1 MLKNMFIESMNQ
13 PITNWLNLN
22 YSPSKNSSIPRCII
36 YQHYCEDFRREGIEP
51 LNTAMFGKVIKMAFP
66 FIRSRRLGNR
76 GNSKYHYFGVA
87 PRSNAPI
94 MTSISPEDALLE
106 NAFTQRYERAH
117 KEAVEHFL
125 QDNHM
130 LAYQGLKKLWTEESD
145 QHAFGRISDHHCEFV
160 EREAFGTLVHKYS
173 QHIPG
178 FTAGSSCAYA
188 TPSESLLAHSIGSDL
203 RLPHSRLG
211 NGAIRAKTTAKTLVL
226 LCKQI
231 SAGTTSRYVI
241 RRMESYR
248 QYAVALNALSNMLRA
263 AEVLGAKHGLRGTQ
277 EDLLMVLGS
286 GVCLMR
292 ESGPLDKSAGL
303 QSHVSALVSYYINS
317 PTFSDFISGLD
328 SAVHGLFQ
336 KKERAQYEEMHTFML
351 HVMQEVAAADST
363 HGALSL
369 ALSSF
374 FSEYFSVL
382 ASGLAKQQVF
392 QDASQGRAGE
402 TNPGPT
408 GKGVK
413 GRSFVSQII
422 TQP

>member
-22 YSPSKNSSIPRCII
+22 YSPSKNSSIPRYII

-87 PRSNAPI
+87 PRSSAPI
-94 MTSISPEDALLE
+94 MTSISPEDALIE

-125 QDNHM
+125 LDNHM

-145 QHAFGRISDHHCEFV
+145 QHSFGRVSDQHCELV
-160 EREAFGTLVHKYS
+160 EREAFGALVQRYS
-173 QHIPG
+173 MHLPG
-178 FTAGSSCAYA
+178 FTTDSSCAY
-188 TPSESLLAHSIGSDL
+188 TVTSESPLAHSLVPEL
-203 RLPHSRLG
+203 RPPHFRYLK
-211 NGAIRAKTTAKTLVL
+211 GATQAKTTAKTLIL

-231 SAGTTSRYVI
+231 SASTTSRYVI

-263 AEVLGAKHGLRGTQ
+263 AEVLGMKHGLRGTQ
-277 EDLLMVLGS
+277 EDLLVIVGS
-286 GVCLMR
+286 GVCLLR
-292 ESGPLDKSAGL
+292 DSGPLDKSATL
-303 QSHVSALVSYYINS
+303 QNHVSALVSYYINS

-336 KKERAQYEEMHTFML
+336 KKERAQYEEMQTFML
-351 HVMQEVAAADST
+351 HVLQEVAAADST

-369 ALSSF
+369 ALCSF
-374 FSEYFSVL
+374 FSEYFTVL
-382 ASGLAKQQVF
+382 ASGLVKQRVF
-392 QDASQGRAGE
+392 RD
-402 TNPGPT
+402 TNPNRTRDEGSKGMR
-408 GKGVK
+408 GK
-413 GRSFVSQII
+413 SFVSQII
-422 TQP
+422 TQS